1 MKKKKA
7 KKNKHKQIKS
17 RDLIKD
23 LVVVDWLTVIR
34 QQNKR
39 KDSKTEDKKKII
51 IQEKKMVFGVL
62 MYTEMIT
69 NNN

>member
-1 MKKKKA
+1 MKKKG

-39 KDSKTEDKKKII
+39 KDSKTEDKKK
-51 IQEKKMVFGVL
+51 
-62 MYTEMIT
+62 
-69 NNN
+69 

>member
-39 KDSKTEDKKKII
+39 KDSKTEDKKK
-51 IQEKKMVFGVL
+51 KLLYRKRKWSLVFSC
-62 MYTEMIT
+62 TQK
-69 NNN
+69 